1 MDIYIYIHI
10 VKMGTLLFEMGRY
23 IVMWRW
29 ALCFFMCN
37 KATICSCANEYYII
51 YVKMDTY
58 IFSLKMNTTL
68 FKWDLCVE
76 VGMLTIY

>member
-1 MDIYIYIHI
+1 MDIYIYIHM

-29 ALCFFMCN
+29 ALCF
-37 KATICSCANEYYII
+37 SCANEYYII

-58 IFSLKMNTTL
+58 IISLKMNTTL
-68 FKWDLCVE
+68 FKWDMCVE